1 MRLNFCTLFNSN
13 YLSRGLVLYESL
25 LKHSP
30 DFHLYV
36 FAFDD
41 VCFEFL
47 KKQNYSNL
55 TVISLKEFEDEK
67 LLNVKSTRSM
77 AEYCWT
83 CTPSTILYCITK
95 HNLDNCTY
103 IDADMLFVSNPQVLI
118 EEMGNK
124 SVLITEHR
132 YTKEYE
138 QSKLA
143 GKYCVQFV
151 TIKATEA
158 GLKVCNWWREACLDW
173 CYARYEDGKFGDQK
187 YLDDWTTRFEGVHEL
202 QHLGGGIA
210 PWNVQ
215 QYDFSFENNE
225 IVGKETST
233 GKIFKAV
240 FFHFHSLK
248 FYKEDLVSLT
258 DSGYT
263 LSNNVIETF
272 FKPYVKLL
280 SKAKNDILKLDNTMN
295 CDGANNIAPYNVM
308 SFKTIFQ
315 YYLEGIKS
323 SKKNVL
329 GHNLLKKVKHHYYY
343 KVSNL

>member
-25 LKHSP
+25 LKHCP

-41 VCFEFL
+41 VCFDFL
-47 KKQNYSNL
+47 KKQNYSSL

-67 LLNVKSTRSM
+67 LLNIKPTRSM

-83 CTPSTILYCITK
+83 CTPSTILYSIEK
-95 HNLDNCTY
+95 YSLDNCTY
-103 IDADMLFVSNPQVLI
+103 IDADMLFVSNPQILI
-118 EEMGNK
+118 EEMGDK

-132 YTKEYE
+132 YTKEYD
-138 QSKLA
+138 QSTLS

-151 TIKATEA
+151 TVKANDT

-173 CYARYEDGKFGDQK
+173 CYARHEDGKFGDQK
-187 YLDDWTTRFEGVHEL
+187 YLDDWTTRFDGVHEL
-202 QHLGGGIA
+202 QNLGGGIA

-215 QYDFSFENNE
+215 QYNFVIDNNE
-225 IVGKETST
+225 IIGKVIST
-233 GKIFKAV
+233 GQTFKAV

-248 FYKEDLVSLT
+248 FFKDDFVCLT
-258 DSGYT
+258 DSGYA
-263 LSNNVIETF
+263 LSSNVIEIF
-272 FKPYVKLL
+272 FKTYVRLL
-280 SKAKNDILKLDNTMN
+280 RKAKIDILKLDNTMN
-295 CDGANNIAPYNVM
+295 CDGANNPSPYDIM
-308 SFKTIFQ
+308 GLKTIMK
-315 YYLEGIKS
+315 YYIEGIKS

-329 GHNLLKKVKHHYYY
+329 GLNLIKKVRQHYYY

>member
-25 LKHSP
+25 LKHCP
-30 DFHLYV
+30 NFHLYV

-41 VCFEFL
+41 STFEFL
-47 KKQNYSNL
+47 EKQNYSHL

-83 CTPSTILYCITK
+83 CTPSTILYSITK
-95 HNLDNCTY
+95 YNLDNCTY

-132 YTKEYE
+132 YTKEYD
-138 QSKLA
+138 QSQLS

-151 TIKATEA
+151 TIKANEA
-158 GLKVCNWWREACLDW
+158 GLKVCDWWREACLEW
-173 CYARYEDGKFGDQK
+173 CYARHENGKFGDQK

-215 QYDFSFENNE
+215 QYNFSIENNE
-225 IVGKETST
+225 IVGEERNTRK
-233 GKIFKAV
+233 KFKAV

-248 FYKEDLVSLT
+248 FYKDDFVSFT
-258 DSGYT
+258 DSGYA
-263 LSNNVIETF
+263 LNKNVIDVF
-272 FKPYVKLL
+272 FKPYVRLL
-280 SKAKNDILKLDNTMN
+280 SKAKNDILKLDNTIN
-295 CDGANNIAPYNVM
+295 CDGANNMSPYNV
-308 SFKTIFQ
+308 FNVKTIIQ
-315 YYLEGIKS
+315 YYVEGIKS

-329 GHNLLKKVKHHYYY
+329 GHHLLKKVKHHYYY

>member
-25 LKHSP
+25 LKHCP

-41 VCFEFL
+41 VCFDFF

-67 LLNVKSTRSM
+67 LLNIKPTRSM

-83 CTPSTILYCITK
+83 CTPSTILYSIK
-95 HNLDNCTY
+95 KYSLDNCTY
-103 IDADMLFVSNPQVLI
+103 IDADMLFVSNPQILI
-118 EEMGNK
+118 EEMGGK
-124 SVLITEHR
+124 PVLITEHR
-132 YTKEYE
+132 YTKEYD
-138 QSKLA
+138 QSTLS

-151 TIKATEA
+151 TVKANEV

-173 CYARYEDGKFGDQK
+173 CYARHEDGKFGDQK
-187 YLDDWTTRFEGVHEL
+187 YLDDWTTRFDGVHEL

-215 QYDFSFENNE
+215 QYDFIINNNE
-225 IVGKETST
+225 IIGKEIST
-233 GKIFKAV
+233 GKTFKAV

-248 FYKEDLVSLT
+248 FFKDDFVSLT

-263 LSNNVIETF
+263 LSSNVIETF

-280 SKAKNDILKLDNTMN
+280 RKAKTDILKLDNTMN
-295 CDGANNIAPYNVM
+295 CDGANNPSPYDAM
-308 SFKTIFQ
+308 GLKTIMK
-315 YYLEGIKS
+315 YYIEGIKS

-329 GHNLLKKVKHHYYY
+329 GLNLLKKVKHHYYY
-343 KVSNL
+343 KLSNL